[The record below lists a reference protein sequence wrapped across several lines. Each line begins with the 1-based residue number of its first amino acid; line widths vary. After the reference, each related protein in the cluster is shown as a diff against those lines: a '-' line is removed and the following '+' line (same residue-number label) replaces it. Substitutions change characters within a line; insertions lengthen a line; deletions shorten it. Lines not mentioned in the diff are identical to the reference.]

1 MARKIWLVLLAVV
14 LWTLGQTAWAQEDAI
29 PRELREQMYAQVRA
43 SAIARAQSSIEAN
56 RFLSAEKKAIKLF
69 ELPPEQS
76 RAILTGWIGDIF
88 GRYMSA
94 GLTYLS
100 DDDRK
105 AFLSLESD
113 MMSRMEPHYCVLY
126 ANGVLTI
133 DSLAQNKDVN
143 ADVIKTMSSNQLQ
156 AMLDTQL
163 NVFTLGSLH
172 KGKPRQVSRAQYDA
186 MMNAFVQELVGWI
199 DSFQPEDL
207 PVVEAYL
214 DGEEISESDYCTL
227 TISLT
232 QMGLEAEG
240 KVGELVRLMMSF
252 GSFDESEVVSD

>member
-1 MARKIWLVLLAVV
+1 MARKIWLVLAAVV
-14 LWTLGQTAWAQEDAI
+14 LWTLGQTAWAQENTI

-56 RFLSAEKKAIKLF
+56 RFLSAEKKAIFLDYQDRLFNRTQIIPSMVDELLDTYGVKLF

-100 DDDRK
+100 DDDR
-105 AFLSLESD
+105 
-113 MMSRMEPHYCVLY
+113 
-126 ANGVLTI
+126 T
-133 DSLAQNKDVN
+133 
-143 ADVIKTMSSNQLQ
+143 DVIKTMSSKQLQ

-232 QMGLEAEG
+232 QMGLEAED

>member
-1 MARKIWLVLLAVV
+1 MARKIWLVLVAVV

-56 RFLSAEKKAIKLF
+56 RFLSAEKKAIFLEYQDRLF
-69 ELPPEQS
+69 NRTQIIPSMVDEL
-76 RAILTGWIGDIF
+76 LD
-88 GRYMSA
+88 
-94 GLTYLS
+94 TYG
-100 DDDRK
+100 
-105 AFLSLESD
+105 
-113 MMSRMEPHYCVLY
+113 

-133 DSLAQNKDVN
+133 DSLAQNQDVN

-172 KGKPRQVSRAQYDA
+172 KGKPRQVSRTQYDA

-227 TISLT
+227 TISLN